1 MASLNKVQIIGNLG
15 KDPES
20 RSMPNG
26 DTVTNI
32 TVATTESW
40 KDKETGDKREVTEW
54 HRVVFYRKL
63 AEVARDYLKKGA
75 QVFIEGSLKT
85 RKWTD
90 KEGIERYTT
99 EIVADEMLMLGKREG
114 SGDSTGNNGG
124 QSRPAAAPRP
134 AQASQG
140 GGGGNGAP
148 APAYAGGEE
157 FDDIPFASASMECD
171 PVFGK
176 QNRAKNIRK
185 V

>member
-1 MASLNKVQIIGNLG
+1 MASLNKVLIIGNLG
-15 KDPES
+15 RDPES

-32 TVATTESW
+32 AVATTESW
-40 KDKETGDKREVTEW
+40 KDKETGEKRELTEW
-54 HRVVFYRKL
+54 HRVVFYRKV
-63 AEVARDYLKKGA
+63 AEIARDYLKKGS
-75 QVFIEGSLKT
+75 QVYLEGTLKT

-90 KEGIERYTT
+90 KDGSERYTT
-99 EIVADEMLMLGKREG
+99 EIVCDEMKMLGKREG

-148 APAYAGGEE
+148 APAYAGEAFE
-157 FDDIPFASASMECD
+157 DDIPFVSMHMASD
-171 PVFGK
+171 PLFGK

-185 V
+185 A